1 MKVVEIVGNWLPFRI
16 LLQNP
21 EWLICLTT
29 KVITKVIDYE
39 EELKPLWFGVERA
52 RESWKLVQLYY
63 S

>member
-1 MKVVEIVGNWLPFRI
+1 MKVVEIVGNWLPFGI

-52 RESWKLVQLYY
+52 REWW
-63 S
+63 